1 MQENNKSIESLSQ
14 AEEGILDL
22 VIVLLEHKKLLFGT
36 PVIVSTIALAS
47 TFLIQNSYTATTK
60 VLPPQ
65 QSTSNAVSI
74 LGQLGSIGSSAGAA
88 LGLKNP
94 NDVYLAMLK
103 SRSVAENI
111 VKRFNLKEIYEE
123 KYVEDTIKKLGKQ
136 SRILA
141 GKDGVI
147 IIEVDDN
154 DPARAAN
161 IANSYIDELDNLTMK
176 LAVNEA
182 GRRRLFFER
191 QLTQT
196 KENLIAAETAI
207 EKFRS
212 QTKIVAPEQQG
223 SLTVSAAASVRAQI
237 VAKEIQLQSISTYA
251 TDDNADLI
259 RLKNEIQALK
269 TQLSKFE
276 ENDSITSGD
285 VLVPLKK
292 SPETSLKYVRL
303 IRELKYQETLFELL
317 AKQYELAKLDEAK
330 NATLIQV
337 LDKAIPPEKK
347 SWPKRTIIT
356 LLAALIGQAI
366 SILLI
371 LIRNH
376 VSKKMA
382 NPTFAT
388 KAIKAKK
395 SLFS

>member
-1 MQENNKSIESLSQ
+1 MLEDNKSIECSPQ
-14 AEEGILDL
+14 AEDGILDL
-22 VIVLLEHKKLLFGT
+22 AIVLLEQKKLLFGL
-36 PVIVSTIALAS
+36 PAIVVTIALAT

-103 SRSVAENI
+103 SRSVAEKIIN
-111 VKRFNLKEIYEE
+111 RFKLKDVYEE
-123 KYVEDTIKKLGKQ
+123 KYFEDTIRKLEKH

-147 IIEVDDN
+147 IIEVDDI

-207 EKFRS
+207 EQFRS

-223 SLTVSAAASVRAQI
+223 ALTVSAAASVRAQI
-237 VAKEIQLQSISTYA
+237 VAKEIQLQSIYIYA
-251 TDDNADLI
+251 TDNNADLI

-269 TQLSKFE
+269 AQLSKFE
-276 ENDSITSGD
+276 ENNDITSGD

-337 LDKAIPPEKK
+337 LDKATPPEKK

-356 LLAALIGQAI
+356 LLAALIGQAT
-366 SILLI
+366 SILII
-371 LIRNH
+371 LARNH
-376 VSKKMA
+376 IKKNMA
-382 NPTFAT
+382 NPDFAM
-388 KAIKAKK
+388 KIIRAREN
-395 SLFS
+395 LFS

>member
-1 MQENNKSIESLSQ
+1 MLENNKSIEILPQ

-22 VIVLLEHKKLLFGT
+22 VIALLEHKKLLFGM
-36 PVIVSTIALAS
+36 PVIVSAIALAS

-182 GRRRLFFER
+182 GHRRLFFER

-223 SLTVSAAASVRAQI
+223 SLTVSAAASVKAQI

-269 TQLSKFE
+269 TQLGKFE